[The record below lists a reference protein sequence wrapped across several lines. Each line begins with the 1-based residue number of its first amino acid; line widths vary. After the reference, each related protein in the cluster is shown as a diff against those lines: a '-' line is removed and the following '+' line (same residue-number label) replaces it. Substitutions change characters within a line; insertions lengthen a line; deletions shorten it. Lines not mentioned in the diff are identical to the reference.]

1 MIKYLTRKE
10 LDIAKYDH
18 CVANAGNTRI
28 YAYSWYLDIVCDDW
42 DILILD
48 NYKAVMPLPKRK
60 KYGINYIYLPPWVQQ
75 LGIFSKDVITASL
88 MDQFINEIPKKFK
101 MIDVFF
107 NSENSFPK
115 KKTKERKNY
124 ILSLN
129 RPYKAIYDQFNK
141 GRRSSIK
148 KGVKEGLMISENYE
162 SEKIIEFFRRNKGD
176 KLKRD
181 EADYLVL
188 NRLMAKALSIGFA
201 ESIGIINLDKELI
214 GGAFLLKDQHRITY
228 LFSAI
233 NKEGRDKQ
241 AMSFLIDHIIKKNA
255 QKDLLFDFEGS
266 VIDELA
272 SFFKSFGAEQE
283 TYFHLK
289 RYRLF

>member
-1 MIKYLTRKE
+1 MIKHLTRKE
-10 LDIAKYDH
+10 LDITKYDH
-18 CVANAGNTRI
+18 CIANAGNTRI
-28 YAYSWYLDIVCDDW
+28 YAYSWFLDIVCDDW
-42 DILILD
+42 DVLIIE

-75 LGIFSKDVITASL
+75 LGIFSKDVITTSL
-88 MDQFINEIPKKFK
+88 IDQFIKGIPKKFK

-107 NSENSFPK
+107 NSENSFRQ
-115 KKTKERKNY
+115 KKTKARNNF

-129 RPYKAIYDQFNK
+129 RPYKAIYDRFNK

-148 KGVKEGLMISENYE
+148 KGTKEGLMINENYRA
-162 SEKIIEFFRRNKGD
+162 EKIIEFFKQNKGNE
-176 KLKRD
+176 LKKD

-188 NRLMAKALSIGFA
+188 NKLMAKALSIGFA
-201 ESIGIINLDKELI
+201 ESLGVVNLDQKLI
-214 GGAFLLKDQHRITY
+214 GGAFFLKDRHRITY

-241 AMSFLIDHIIKKNA
+241 AMSFLIDHMIKKYAKN
-255 QKDLLFDFEGS
+255 DLIFDFEGS
-266 VIDELA
+266 VIEELA

-289 RYRLF
+289 RYRF

>member
-1 MIKYLTRKE
+1 MIKHLTRKE
-10 LDIAKYDH
+10 LDITKYDR
-18 CVANAGNTRI
+18 CITNACNTRI

-42 DILILD
+42 DVLITE
-48 NYKAVMPLPKRK
+48 NYQVVMPLPKRK
-60 KYGINYIYLPPWVQQ
+60 KYGINYIYLPPWCQQ
-75 LGIFSKDVITASL
+75 LGLFSKDDITASL
-88 MDQFINEIPKKFK
+88 IDQFIAHIPKKFK

-107 NSENSFPK
+107 NSENSVQQK
-115 KKTKERKNY
+115 KRKARKNF

-129 RPYKAIYDQFNK
+129 RPYKAIYDQFSK

-148 KGVKEGLMISENYE
+148 KGSKEGLTIKENYK
-162 SEKIIEFFRRNKGD
+162 SEKIIEFFKQHKGNELNK
-176 KLKRD
+176 D

-188 NRLMAKALSIGFA
+188 NKLMAKALTMGFA
-201 ESIGIINLDKELI
+201 ESLGVVNLDKELI
-214 GGAFLLKDQHRITY
+214 GGAFFLKDQHRVTY

-241 AMSFLIDHIIKKNA
+241 AMSFLIDRMIKKYANNE
-255 QKDLLFDFEGS
+255 LIFDFEGS

-289 RYRLF
+289 RYRF

>member
-1 MIKYLTRKE
+1 MVQHFTRQQIDVE
-10 LDIAKYDH
+10 KYDR
-18 CVANAGNTRI
+18 CIAGAFNSRI

-42 DILILD
+42 DVLIIE
-48 NYKAVMPLPKRK
+48 NYQAVLPLPKRK

-75 LGIFSKDVITASL
+75 LGIFSKDLITASF

-107 NSENSFPK
+107 NSENSFLQ
-115 KKTKERKNY
+115 KKTKARKNY

-148 KGVKEGLMISENYE
+148 KGMKEGLIISENYK
-162 SEKIIEFFRRNKGD
+162 SEKIIEFFRKNKGNE
-176 KLKRD
+176 LKRD
-181 EADYLVL
+181 ESDYLVL
-188 NRLMAKALSIGFA
+188 NKLMAKALSIGFA
-201 ESIGIINLDKELI
+201 ESLGVVNLDKKLI
-214 GGAFLLKDQHRITY
+214 GGAFFLKDQHRITY

-241 AMSFLIDHIIKKNA
+241 AMSFLIDHMIKKYANN
-255 QKDLLFDFEGS
+255 DLIFDFEGS
-266 VIDELA
+266 VIEELA
-272 SFFKSFGAEQE
+272 SFFKSFGAERE

-289 RYRLF
+289 RFRF

>member
-1 MIKYLTRKE
+1 MVQYLTRQQIE
-10 LDIAKYDH
+10 VEKYDR
-18 CVANAGNTRI
+18 CIVNACNTRI
-28 YAYSWYLDIVCDDW
+28 YAYSWFLDIVCDDW
-42 DILILD
+42 DVLIIE

-88 MDQFINEIPKKFK
+88 VDQFIKGIPKKFK
-101 MIDVFF
+101 MVDVFF
-107 NSENSFPK
+107 NSENTIQQK
-115 KKTKERKNY
+115 KIKARKNF

-129 RPYKAIYDQFNK
+129 RPYKAIHAQFSK

-148 KGVKEGLMISENYE
+148 KGIKERLTIGENYK
-162 SEKIIEFFRRNKGD
+162 SEKIIAFFRQHKGNE
-176 KLKRD
+176 LKKD
-181 EADYLVL
+181 AADYLVL
-188 NRLMAKALSIGFA
+188 NKLMAKALSLGFA
-201 ESIGIINLDKELI
+201 ESIGVINLDKELI
-214 GGAFLLKDQHRITY
+214 GGAFFFKDQHRITY

-241 AMSFLIDHIIKKNA
+241 AMSFLIDHMIKKYAKNEFI
-255 QKDLLFDFEGS
+255 FDFEGS

-289 RYRLF
+289 RYRF